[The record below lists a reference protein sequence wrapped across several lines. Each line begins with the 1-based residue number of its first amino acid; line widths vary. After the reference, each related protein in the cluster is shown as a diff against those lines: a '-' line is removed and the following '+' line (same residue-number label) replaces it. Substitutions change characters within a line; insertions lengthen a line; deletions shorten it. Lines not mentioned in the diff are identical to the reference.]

1 MSNSEI
7 TTTSATKRSQKP
19 SLNHRKIK
27 SAVDS
32 ELKSNV
38 SETTTTDIDSA
49 IEKAD
54 DTLNLLVKNGLKS
67 QLLVLG
73 FELNTIINKRI
84 AAIFKEIDKL

>member
-7 TTTSATKRSQKP
+7 TTTSATKRNQRS
-19 SLNHRKIK
+19 SVNHRKMN

-32 ELKSNV
+32 RPKSNV
-38 SETTTTDIDSA
+38 SETAITDIDSA
-49 IEKAD
+49 IEEAD

-67 QLLVLG
+67 HLLVLG
-73 FELNTIINKRI
+73 FELNSIINKRI